1 LFKSRTRDVSLRAEQ
16 YLKGLFQ
23 AKKKNM
29 ERMAETVP
37 NTNDQAYQH
46 FLSTSPWEEEAV
58 IDQHCRDTNQLI
70 GGKKDSCLLIDET
83 AFPKKG
89 RNSVG
94 VSHQYCG
101 QKGKIDNC
109 QVGVFAVLAHQHHV
123 APLDGR
129 LFLPKPWI
137 DDRERCRSVGVPEEF
152 IEYQRKQDLA
162 LQLVISARLRGVEF
176 NWIGFDAL
184 YGSDPGFLRF
194 LNDMGEIFVGD
205 IRGNQRIYL
214 EDPKPF
220 IPAQESKWGRRPT
233 RLKTN
238 IKPIRVD
245 RWAEQQDDEA
255 WERLNVRDSS
265 KGRLKVTV
273 LHRRVW
279 LWDGKESQAQSWRL
293 IVRKAIG
300 ADKTKYSIS
309 NASFSIS
316 LERLAYMQGQ
326 RYLVERVF
334 QDAKDQCGM
343 GQYQARGWRS
353 WHHHM
358 TMVMLA
364 MQFMLSQQLNNSED
378 LPLLSSNDIVEL
390 LTHYLPNRKA
400 TEEEIFEQLQTR
412 HLKRQ
417 RAIESAY
424 RKQFFKDHF
433 NPD

>member
-1 LFKSRTRDVSLRAEQ
+1 
-16 YLKGLFQ
+16 
-23 AKKKNM
+23 
-29 ERMAETVP
+29 MAEAVP

-46 FLSTSPWEEEAV
+46 FLSTSPWEEDAV
-58 IDQHCRDTNQLI
+58 INQHCHDTNQLV

-89 RNSVG
+89 RDSVG
-94 VSHQYCG
+94 VAHQYCG

-129 LFLPKPWI
+129 LFLPRPWA
-137 DDRERCRSVGVPEEF
+137 DNKERCRSVGVPEEF

-162 LQLVISARLRGVEF
+162 LQLVIAARLRGVEF
-176 NWIGFDAL
+176 NWIGFDAF

-194 LNDMGEIFVGD
+194 LNEMGEIFVGD

-220 IPAQESKWGRRPT
+220 IPEQKSQKGRRPS
-233 RLKTN
+233 RLKTE

-245 RWAEQQDDEA
+245 RWVEQQNDDA
-255 WERLNVRDSS
+255 WVKLNVRDSS
-265 KGRLKVTV
+265 KGKLKVAL

-279 LWDGKESQAQSWRL
+279 LWDGKEPKAQCWRL
-293 IVRKAIG
+293 IVRKTIG
-300 ADKTKYSIS
+300 VDETKYSIS
-309 NASFSIS
+309 NAPSSIS

-334 QDAKDQCGM
+334 QDAKNQCGM

-364 MQFMLSQQLNNSED
+364 MQFMLSQQLKNSED
-378 LPLLSSNDIVEL
+378 FPLLSSNDIVEL

-400 TEEEIFEQLQTR
+400 TEEEIFEQLLTR

-417 RAIESAY
+417 RAVESAY
-424 RKQFFKDHF
+424 RKQIVKDQLRSDL
-433 NPD
+433 NVTK